1 MKLTI
6 RFTLLIMGMA
16 IIFSAAV
23 MGEDAKPPMT
33 VSKLYP
39 ELASNALL
47 EAKVVALP
55 EGVLIRAGEITITQK
70 DLDAEIAKTPENFRE
85 QVKASP
91 FFLVEAMAT
100 GKIMTAEAKA
110 WAKKTE
116 RKDDETDQQII
127 NAYLQNLTDK
137 LSVSDDEAKTFFDQN
152 TELMGTATYDQIKD
166 QIKEYLLD
174 QKRQDT
180 INAHIKS
187 VGTRTVVEVDKDW
200 AAKQYASEMKNPIN
214 IARKSGKPTLVDF
227 GADGCKP
234 CEMMAPILDELREE
248 YSEKLNIVFIQ
259 VEKEPVIAARFGIQA
274 VPVQVFYDKNGK
286 EVFTHVGFF
295 DKESIV
301 SKLKEMGVN

>member
-1 MKLTI
+1 
-6 RFTLLIMGMA
+6 
-16 IIFSAAV
+16 
-23 MGEDAKPPMT
+23 
-33 VSKLYP
+33 
-39 ELASNALL
+39 ALL

-248 YSEKLNIVFIQ
+248 YGEKLNIVFIQ
-259 VEKEPVIAARFGIQA
+259 VEKDPVIAARFGIQA